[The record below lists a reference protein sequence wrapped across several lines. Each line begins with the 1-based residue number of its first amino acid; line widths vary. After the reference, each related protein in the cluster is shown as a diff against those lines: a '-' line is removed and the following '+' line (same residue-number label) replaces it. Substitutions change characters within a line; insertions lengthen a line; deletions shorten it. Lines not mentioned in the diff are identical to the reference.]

1 MEMKKN
7 FVINAA
13 FYGIIA
19 LLVICGWKYLLPAMM
34 PFVIGFIIAS
44 IVQFPLNRLRL
55 KKPGHRK
62 LAAAGLC
69 LAFYALLVFLMVFF
83 SVKVIAEIGDFAMIV
98 PDLVYDSVYPVIW
111 DMGNRLQLILEP
123 IDMSLAQLVNEVG
136 KTVASTVAGYAT
148 KFSAW
153 AVRTVASGAVSIPGA
168 LIQLIITVV
177 SSFYIA
183 ADYRS
188 VLDFLQHLIPKSHR
202 DSVVQVV
209 NYARTAVVAY
219 IKSYSIMFCITFV
232 ELWIGL
238 AVLDIPYELGLA
250 FGIAVFDLMPILGV
264 GGILLPWGGVALI
277 LGKLKMG
284 IGVIVLY
291 LIIAAVRNSLE
302 PRIVGKE
309 IGLHPLATLVAMVV
323 GLRLAGLVGMLLLP
337 ISLVAVVKLREGTL
351 NEQEYGHE

>member
-1 MEMKKN
+1 MELRKN

-19 LLVICGWKYLLPAMM
+19 VLAIIGWRYLLPAMM
-34 PFVIGFIIAS
+34 PFIVGFVVAS
-44 IVQFPLNRLRL
+44 IVQFPLNRLKL

-69 LAFYALLVFLMVFF
+69 IVFYALLAFLAVFF
-83 SVKVIAEIGDFAMIV
+83 SVKVIAEISDFAMTL
-98 PDLVYDSVYPVIW
+98 PDLIYDSIYPMVW
-111 DMGNRLQLILEP
+111 DMGDKIQLILEP

-136 KTVASTVAGYAT
+136 KTLVSTVAGYAT

-168 LIQLIITVV
+168 LIQIIITVV

-183 ADYRS
+183 ADYRT
-188 VLDFLQHLIPKSHR
+188 VLDFLQSLIPGGHR

-209 NYARTAVVAY
+209 SYARTAVVAY
-219 IKSYSIMFCITFV
+219 IKSYSILFCITFL

-238 AVLDIPYELGLA
+238 ALLKIPYELGLA

-277 LGKLKMG
+277 LGNLKMG
-284 IGVIVLY
+284 IGIIVLY
-291 LIIAAVRNSLE
+291 LVIVAVRNSVE
-302 PRIVGKE
+302 PRIVGRE

-323 GLRLAGLVGMLLLP
+323 GLRLAGLVGMMLLP
-337 ISLVAVVKLREGTL
+337 ITLVALVKLREGSAPL
-351 NEQEYGHE
+351 SQS

>member
-13 FYGIIA
+13 FYGIIV

-34 PFVIGFIIAS
+34 PFVIGFVIAS
-44 IVQFPLNRLRL
+44 IVQFPLNRMGL

-69 LAFYALLVFLMVFF
+69 IAFYALLVFLATFF
-83 SVKVIAEIGDFAMIV
+83 SMKIIREIGDFAMSV
-98 PDLVYDSVYPVIW
+98 PDLFYDSVYPLIW
-111 DMGNRLQLILEP
+111 DLGDQIQLVLEP

-136 KTVASTVAGYAT
+136 KTLASTLAGYAT

-153 AVRTVASGAVSIPGA
+153 AVRTVATGAVSIPGA
-168 LIQLIITVV
+168 LIQLIIIVV
-177 SSFYIA
+177 SSFYMA
-183 ADYRS
+183 ADYQT
-188 VLDFLQHLIPKSHR
+188 VIDFLKGLIPRSHR
-202 DSVVQVV
+202 DSVVKVV
-209 NYARTAVVAY
+209 SYARTAVVAY
-219 IKSYSIMFCITFV
+219 IKSYSIMFCITFL

-238 AVLDIPYELGLA
+238 SILKIPYELGLA

-264 GGILLPWGGVALI
+264 GGILLPWGGIALI
-277 LGKLKMG
+277 LGNLKMG
-284 IGVIVLY
+284 LGIIALY
-291 LIIAAVRNSLE
+291 LVIAAVRNTVE

-323 GLRLAGLVGMLLLP
+323 GLRLIGLVGMLMLP
-337 ISLVAVVKLREGTL
+337 ITMVAIVKLREGSL
-351 NEQEYGHE
+351 SEQTH

>member
-13 FYGIIA
+13 FYGIIV

-34 PFVIGFIIAS
+34 PFVIGFVIAS
-44 IVQFPLNRLRL
+44 IVQFPLNRLGL

-69 LAFYALLVFLMVFF
+69 IAFYALLVFLAAFF
-83 SVKVIAEIGDFAMIV
+83 SMKIIREIGDFAMSV
-98 PDLVYDSVYPVIW
+98 PDLFYDSLYPLIW
-111 DMGNRLQLILEP
+111 DLGDQIQLVLEP

-136 KTVASTVAGYAT
+136 KTLASTLAGYAT

-153 AVRTVASGAVSIPGA
+153 AVRTVATGAVSIPGA
-168 LIQLIITVV
+168 LIQLIIIVV
-177 SSFYIA
+177 SSFYMA
-183 ADYRS
+183 ADYKT
-188 VLDFLQHLIPKSHR
+188 VIDFLKGLIPRSHR
-202 DSVVQVV
+202 DSVVKVV
-209 NYARTAVVAY
+209 SYARTAVVAY
-219 IKSYSIMFCITFV
+219 IKSYSIMFCITFL

-238 AVLDIPYELGLA
+238 SLLKIPYELGLA

-264 GGILLPWGGVALI
+264 GGILLPWGGIALI
-277 LGKLKMG
+277 LGNLKMG
-284 IGVIVLY
+284 LGIIALY
-291 LIIAAVRNSLE
+291 LVIAAVRNTVE

-323 GLRLAGLVGMLLLP
+323 GLRLIGLVGMLMLP
-337 ISLVAVVKLREGTL
+337 ITMVAIVKLREGSL
-351 NEQEYGHE
+351 NEQAH

>member
-1 MEMKKN
+1 MELRKN

-19 LLVICGWKYLLPAMM
+19 VLAIIGWRYLLPAMM
-34 PFVIGFIIAS
+34 PFIVGFVVAS
-44 IVQFPLNRLRL
+44 IVQFPLNRLKL

-69 LAFYALLVFLMVFF
+69 IVFYALLAFLAVFF
-83 SVKVIAEIGDFAMIV
+83 SVKVIAEISDFAMTL
-98 PDLVYDSVYPVIW
+98 PDLIYDSIYPMVW
-111 DMGNRLQLILEP
+111 DMGDKIQLILEP

-136 KTVASTVAGYAT
+136 KTLVSTVAGYAT

-168 LIQLIITVV
+168 LIQIIITVV

-183 ADYRS
+183 ADYRT
-188 VLDFLQHLIPKSHR
+188 VLDFLQSLIPGGHR
-202 DSVVQVV
+202 DSEVQVV
-209 NYARTAVVAY
+209 SYARTAVVAY
-219 IKSYSIMFCITFV
+219 IKSYSILFCITFL

-238 AVLDIPYELGLA
+238 ALLKIPYELGLA

-277 LGKLKMG
+277 LGNLKMG
-284 IGVIVLY
+284 IGIIVLY
-291 LIIAAVRNSLE
+291 LVIVAVRNSVE
-302 PRIVGKE
+302 PRIVGRE

-323 GLRLAGLVGMLLLP
+323 GLRLAGLVGMMLLP
-337 ISLVAVVKLREGTL
+337 ITLVALVKLREGSAPL
-351 NEQEYGHE
+351 SQS

>member
-19 LLVICGWKYLLPAMM
+19 LLIIIGWEYLLPAMM
-34 PFVIGFIIAS
+34 PFVIGFLIAS
-44 IVQFPLNRLRL
+44 VVQFPLNRLGL

-62 LAAAGLC
+62 LAAVGLC
-69 LAFYALLVFLMVFF
+69 LAFYALLIFLMVFF
-83 SVKVIAEIGDFAMIV
+83 SVKVIAEIGDFAMTL
-98 PDLVYDSVYPVIW
+98 PDLVYDSVYPLIW
-111 DMGNRLQLILEP
+111 DIGDQIQLVLEP

-136 KTVASTVAGYAT
+136 KTLASTLAGYAT

-153 AVRTVASGAVSIPGA
+153 AVRTLATGAVSIPGA
-168 LIQLIITVV
+168 LIQVIITVV

-183 ADYRS
+183 ADYQS
-188 VLDFLQHLIPKSHR
+188 VLEFLKKLIPASQR

-209 NYARTAVVAY
+209 SYARTTVVAY
-219 IKSYSIMFCITFV
+219 IKSYSIMFIITFV

-238 AVLDIPYELGLA
+238 RILAIPYTLGLA

-277 LGKLKMG
+277 LGNLKMG

-291 LIIAAVRNSLE
+291 LIIAAVRNSVE

-323 GLRLAGLVGMLLLP
+323 GLRLAGLVGMLMLP
-337 ISLVAVVKLREGTL
+337 ISMVAIVKLREGSL
-351 NEQEYGHE
+351 SGQGH